1 MGTVLSWVLLLA
13 PSLPAP
19 TAGLCCISSL
29 QPGVPVLP
37 HTAAA
42 VCHQARAP
50 VLVLTL
56 MLIGLYVEV
65 EEGDKKAGLHSIGG
79 IQAILGSQ

>member
-13 PSLPAP
+13 PFLPAP
-19 TAGLCCISSL
+19 TAGLCCISFFQS
-29 QPGVPVLP
+29 GVPVTP

-50 VLVLTL
+50 VLLTL

-65 EEGDKKAGLHSIGG
+65 EEGDKKAALCSIGR
-79 IQAILGSQ
+79 IQAILGSL